1 MMPNYTLLLYAPE
14 VDEAEL
20 AERYA
25 QLPLWAQI
33 TESLREEGLLVAN
46 DALHPVRAAT
56 TLRVR
61 DGETEITDG
70 PFAVTKE
77 ILAGYYLLR
86 CRDLDEA
93 IGCAQRL
100 PTARYGSV
108 EIRPV
113 QEVPG

>member
-1 MMPNYTLLLYAPE
+1 MPEYLLLLYAPDA
-14 VDEAEL
+14 DEAETAARW
-20 AERYA
+20 AE
-25 QLPLWAQI
+25 LPLWNEVTADFAAAGQ
-33 TESLREEGLLVAN
+33 LLGN
-46 DALHPVRAAT
+46 NPLHSAHSAT
-56 TLRVR
+56 TVRVR
-61 DGETEITDG
+61 DGAAEITDG